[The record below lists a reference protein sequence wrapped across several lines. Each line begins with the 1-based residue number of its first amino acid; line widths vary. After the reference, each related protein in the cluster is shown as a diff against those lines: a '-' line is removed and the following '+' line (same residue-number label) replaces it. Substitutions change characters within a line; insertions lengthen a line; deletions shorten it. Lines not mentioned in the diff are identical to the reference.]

1 MDASSPDPRGE
12 AYAVSRTRGPA
23 AVGFPAARS
32 RDGNLTIGGL
42 FFARSLGGSR
52 MNTASAAIGLSFGVV
67 AGLILSL

>member
-1 MDASSPDPRGE
+1 MDDSSLDPRGD

-32 RDGNLTIGGL
+32 RNENLTIGCL

-52 MNTASAAIGLSFGVV
+52 MNAAARDWLGFGVV